1 MRMRLRPGA
10 PGKGGKMAPV
20 MRNALG
26 RMAER
31 EEQLR
36 MARQL
41 LDADYRGLKAQLDA
55 KKRKE
60 MRKVKAL
67 PLKRF

>member
-1 MRMRLRPGA
+1 MKVRLRPGA
-10 PGKGGKMAPV
+10 SSKGKTAPL
-20 MRNALG
+20 MRDALG

-41 LDADYRGLKAQLDA
+41 LDAGYRGLKTQLDA
-55 KKRKE
+55 KKLKE
-60 MRKVKAL
+60 MRKVKAML
-67 PLKRF
+67 LKRF

>member
-1 MRMRLRPGA
+1 
-10 PGKGGKMAPV
+10 
-20 MRNALG
+20 
-26 RMAER
+26 MAER

-55 KKRKE
+55 KKRKQ